1 MLYESNYMSF
11 RKGKTIETVKK
22 INGGQEGR
30 RRDRGVDMWS
40 TGELQDNK
48 IISYENVIGDTSYY
62 LFIKIQNIQHR
73 VNPNATYGLW

>member
-22 INGGQEGR
+22 ISGGQEGR

-40 TGELQDNK
+40 TGEL
-48 IISYENVIGDTSYY
+48 
-62 LFIKIQNIQHR
+62 
-73 VNPNATYGLW
+73 

>member
-1 MLYESNYMSF
+1 
-11 RKGKTIETVKK
+11 
-22 INGGQEGR
+22 
-30 RRDRGVDMWS
+30 MWS